1 MSHICYISY
10 RSCKSAAASYSSP
23 PPVDKG
29 NPTLLR
35 LTDTFRCHHL
45 WVIESNGID
54 FRPRGVLHPLSWCMS
69 CHWENKNSCRRYVT
83 HVTISVSF
91 ISSGGAA
98 ASSSSSSIFMSTN
111 WLPQIVFSWSSQG
124 FYWSDNDFVGGPETR
139 SDIISKIF
147 DWENSVSFSYEYF
160 KTITFFP
167 NLFFCK
173 MYKSDF

>member
-10 RSCKSAAASYSSP
+10 RSRKSAAASSSSP
-23 PPVDKG
+23 PPVGKG

-35 LTDTFRCHHL
+35 LTETSRCHHL
-45 WVIESNGID
+45 RVTESTGID
-54 FRPRGVLHPLSWCMS
+54 FRAWGVSHPSSWFMGCY
-69 CHWENKNSCRRYVT
+69 WENKNPCRRYVT
-83 HVTISVSF
+83 HHTVGVSF

-98 ASSSSSSIFMSTN
+98 GSSSSSSIFMSTN
-111 WLPQIVFSWSSQG
+111 WLPHIVFSWSAQG
-124 FYWSDNDFVGGPETR
+124 LYWSGNDFVGGPETR

-167 NLFFCK
+167 KLFFCK